1 MKTENTQIVS
11 IKNKVSISLHVV
23 LVIVWCASSTAAYLY
38 QFNHLLQ
45 EIRDTFYSR
54 NIGYYNVVQWVNK
67 NLSPSDRIL
76 NPVRYLNYLFEVPY
90 FYLKSSSQILIE
102 NHSLANTEKIYN
114 QLITQRITHII
125 NSDGMAD
132 ILVDRGLFYDLIK
145 FNTVVYYS
153 RTLGDSKKVSCRI
166 IKKNK

>member
-1 MKTENTQIVS
+1 M
-11 IKNKVSISLHVV
+11 
-23 LVIVWCASSTAAYLY
+23 
-38 QFNHLLQ
+38 
-45 EIRDTFYSR
+45 
-54 NIGYYNVVQWVNK
+54 QWVNK

-76 NPVRYLNYLFEVPY
+76 NPVRYLNYLFEVQY

-132 ILVDRGLFYDLIK
+132 ILVDRGLFYDL
-145 FNTVVYYS
+145 
-153 RTLGDSKKVSCRI
+153 
-166 IKKNK
+166 